1 MKLLCLIWKSPR
13 IDWLIPIFGDV
24 FVQIFLLKVFFLI
37 NWQRRT
43 HLSDFVFSCVG
54 CGLKWYFTFF
64 KFLSFFSFSG
74 GRVVSATGGDAGDDE
89 GSFDLTAWNINI
101 QAWCCWTVVYVVPP
115 MMIICLATQ
124 TKKLA
129 GIWTDGS
136 KEGQEDGE
144 KDREVDRQK
153 QTDKQIGRQAVRQ
166 KDRQRERQTER
177 LKEANKQTDRK
188 TGR

>member
-37 NWQRRT
+37 NWQHRT

-74 GRVVSATGGDAGDDE
+74 GRVISATGGDAGDDG

-101 QAWCCWTVVYVVPP
+101 QAWWCWTVVYVVPP

-129 GIWTDGS
+129 GIRTNRS
-136 KEGQEDGE
+136 KEGQEEGGGLTE
-144 KDREVDRQK
+144 K
-153 QTDKQIGRQAVRQ
+153 QTDKQISR
-166 KDRQRERQTER
+166 
-177 LKEANKQTDRK
+177 
-188 TGR
+188 

>member
-1 MKLLCLIWKSPR
+1 M
-13 IDWLIPIFGDV
+13 
-24 FVQIFLLKVFFLI
+24 LKVFFLI
-37 NWQRRT
+37 NWQHRT

-74 GRVVSATGGDAGDDE
+74 GRVVSATGGDAGDDG

-101 QAWCCWTVVYVVPP
+101 QAWCCWTVVYVVPL
-115 MMIICLATQ
+115 MKIICLATQ

-144 KDREVDRQK
+144 KDREVDRQ
-153 QTDKQIGRQAVRQ
+153 RS
-166 KDRQRERQTER
+166 RQTNR
-177 LKEANKQTDRK
+177 
-188 TGR
+188 